1 MYINELES
9 EFSCQDIPGANCAG
23 FVAGWLTGWT
33 TLVCHFS
40 PSSSGKVTDDSG
52 IPYWKCTDFLVV
64 TFCILDLGWNIPTQS
79 SSRPATISW
88 NVAGEEPVFVSWFDS
103 AVSHVLVSNKAF
115 SPKTGVVKDYWY
127 LDLNYCLGAEKRR
140 LKVLVLSDVESC
152 TVGSGAKLAKQTFN
166 LDGVWI
172 QFGSLRPEMNHPL
185 KLVSSNRRRV
195 FPKGVHQTAVCPSDH
210 KTINLY
216 IQCFLA
222 TADSVCKN
230 PKSQRVW
237 EQNRK

>member
-23 FVAGWLTGWT
+23 FVAGWLTGWK

-79 SSRPATISW
+79 SSRP
-88 NVAGEEPVFVSWFDS
+88 NVSGEEPVFVSWFDS
-103 AVSHVLVSNKAF
+103 AVSHVLVSKEAF

-127 LDLNYCLGAEKRR
+127 LLTFAWGPEKRR
-140 LKVLVLSDVESC
+140 LKVLGLSDVESC
-152 TVGSGAKLAKQTFN
+152 TAGSGTKFGKTN
-166 LDGVWI
+166 L
-172 QFGSLRPEMNHPL
+172 
-185 KLVSSNRRRV
+185 
-195 FPKGVHQTAVCPSDH
+195 
-210 KTINLY
+210 
-216 IQCFLA
+216 
-222 TADSVCKN
+222 
-230 PKSQRVW
+230 
-237 EQNRK
+237 